1 MASHQQA
8 NNVDKEEA
16 TELFDELLSDFEE
29 DEEEDIVDTRW
40 YCRLAFY

>member
-29 DEEEDIVDTRW
+29 DEEEDKKEKR
-40 YCRLAFY
+40 RRQLHRN